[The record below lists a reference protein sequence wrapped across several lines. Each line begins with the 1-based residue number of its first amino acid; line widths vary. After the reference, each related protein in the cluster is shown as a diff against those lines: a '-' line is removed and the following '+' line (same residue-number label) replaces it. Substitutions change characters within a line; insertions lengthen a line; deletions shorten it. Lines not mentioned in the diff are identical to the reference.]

1 MANTTKVENGK
12 GGVNMK
18 RPFSRLFGGKGETA
32 VMLPVDEVKNIP
44 IEWIIPNQFQPR
56 LVFQEDKIAE
66 LAATIAIHGII
77 QPIVVRE
84 RGDDQ
89 YEIIAG
95 ERRFR
100 AAKSLG
106 HETVPVMVRPF
117 TDEQTAS
124 AALIENVQREELSPV
139 EEAIAYKKLLD
150 LHETTQQQLAEMVGK
165 SQSFVANKLR
175 LLKLPEEV
183 QQAVAERK
191 ITERHA
197 RALLPLKKPELQ
209 CTLLAVMIDKQL
221 NVKQTEDRV
230 VKMLEKEP
238 PRPRTKAVSRDIRIA
253 LNTIRESL
261 SLVEKSGIPV
271 EQSEEDHDEYY
282 RITIQIPKKPKP

>member
-1 MANTTKVENGK
+1 M
-12 GGVNMK
+12 M
-18 RPFSRLFGGKGETA
+18 F
-32 VMLPVDEVKNIP
+32 PVDEVKEIP
-44 IEWIIPNQFQPR
+44 VDSLEPNQFQPR
-56 LVFQEDKIAE
+56 FIFQEEKIAE
-66 LAATIAIHGII
+66 LASTIAVHGII

-84 RGDDQ
+84 IEEEK

-106 HETVPVMVRPF
+106 HETVPVIVRQF

-124 AALIENVQREELSPV
+124 AALIENIQREELSPI
-139 EEAIAYKKLLD
+139 EEASAYQSLL
-150 LHETTQQQLAEMVGK
+150 HINNTTQQSLAQMVGK

-175 LLKLPEEV
+175 LLKLPDEV
-183 QQAVAERK
+183 QQAVAEKK

-197 RALLPLKKPELQ
+197 RALLPLKKPEWQ
-209 CTLLAVMIDKQL
+209 CELLRIVLDKGL

-253 LNTIRESL
+253 LNTIRQSL
-261 SLVEKSGIPV
+261 VLVEKSGIHV
-271 EQSEEDHDEYY
+271 EQDEEDHEDFY
-282 RITIQIPKKPKP
+282 RITIQIPKKPKQS

>member
-1 MANTTKVENGK
+1 MANTIRMENVK

-18 RPFSRLFGGKGETA
+18 RPFSRLFGGKSETDM
-32 VMLPVDEVKNIP
+32 MLPVDEVKEIAV
-44 IEWIIPNQFQPR
+44 EWIEPNQFQPR
-56 LVFQEDKIAE
+56 FVFHEEKIAE
-66 LAATIAIHGII
+66 LASTIAVHGII

-84 RGDDQ
+84 AEDGR

-106 HETVPVMVRPF
+106 HETVPVIIRPF

-124 AALIENVQREELSPV
+124 AALIENVQREELSPI
-139 EEAIAYKKLLD
+139 EEAIAYKKLLN
-150 LHETTQQQLAEMVGK
+150 LNKTTQQSLAEMVGK

-209 CTLLAVMIDKQL
+209 CELLSIMINKQL

-230 VKMLEKEP
+230 VKMLEKDP

-253 LNTIRESL
+253 LNTIRQSL
-261 SLVEKSGIPV
+261 ALVQQSGINV
-271 EQSEEDHDEYY
+271 EQSEEENEDFY
-282 RITIQIPKKPKP
+282 RITIQIPKKPK

>member
-1 MANTTKVENGK
+1 
-12 GGVNMK
+12 MK
-18 RPFSRLFGGKGETA
+18 RPFSRLFGGKSETA
-32 VMLPVDEVKNIP
+32 MMFPVDEVKEIP
-44 IEWIIPNQFQPR
+44 VDSLEPNQFQPR
-56 LVFQEDKIAE
+56 FIFQEEKIAE
-66 LAATIAIHGII
+66 LASTIAVHGII

-84 RGDDQ
+84 IEEEK

-106 HETVPVMVRPF
+106 HETVPVIVRQF

-124 AALIENVQREELSPV
+124 AALIENIQREELSPI
-139 EEAIAYKKLLD
+139 EEASAYQSLL
-150 LHETTQQQLAEMVGK
+150 HINNTTQQSLAQMVGK

-175 LLKLPEEV
+175 LLKLPDEV
-183 QQAVAERK
+183 QQAVAEKK

-197 RALLPLKKPELQ
+197 RALLPLKKPEWQ
-209 CTLLAVMIDKQL
+209 CELLRIVLDKGL

-253 LNTIRESL
+253 LNTIRQSL
-261 SLVEKSGIPV
+261 VLVEKSGIHV
-271 EQSEEDHDEYY
+271 EQDEEDHEDFY
-282 RITIQIPKKPKP
+282 RITIQIPKKPKQS

>member
-1 MANTTKVENGK
+1 
-12 GGVNMK
+12 MK
-18 RPFSRLFGGKGETA
+18 RPFSRLFGGKSETA
-32 VMLPVDEVKNIP
+32 MMFPVDEVKEIP
-44 IEWIIPNQFQPR
+44 VDSLEPNQFQPR
-56 LVFQEDKIAE
+56 FIFQEEKIAE
-66 LAATIAIHGII
+66 LASTIAVHGII

-84 RGDDQ
+84 IEEEK

-106 HETVPVMVRPF
+106 HETVPVIVRQF

-124 AALIENVQREELSPV
+124 AALIENIQREELSPI
-139 EEAIAYKKLLD
+139 EEASAYQSLL
-150 LHETTQQQLAEMVGK
+150 HINNTTQQSLAQMVGK

-175 LLKLPEEV
+175 LLKLPDEV
-183 QQAVAERK
+183 QQAVAEK
-191 ITERHA
+191 KVTERHA
-197 RALLPLKKPELQ
+197 RALLPLKKPEWQ
-209 CTLLAVMIDKQL
+209 CELLRIVLDKGL

-253 LNTIRESL
+253 LNTIRQSL
-261 SLVEKSGIPV
+261 VLVEKSGINV
-271 EQSEEDHDEYY
+271 EQAEEDHEDFY
-282 RITIQIPKKPKP
+282 RITIQIPKKPKQS

>member
-1 MANTTKVENGK
+1 
-12 GGVNMK
+12 MK
-18 RPFSRLFGGKGETA
+18 RPFSRLFNGKGETA
-32 VMLPVDEVKNIP
+32 MMLPVDEVKEIAVDCL
-44 IEWIIPNQFQPR
+44 EPNQFQPR
-56 LVFQEDKIAE
+56 FMFQEEKIAE
-66 LAATIAIHGII
+66 LASTIAVHGII
-77 QPIVVRE
+77 QPIVVRQIADE
-84 RGDDQ
+84 R

-106 HETVPVMVRPF
+106 HETVPVIVRSF

-124 AALIENVQREELSPV
+124 AALIENIQREELSPI
-139 EEAIAYKKLLD
+139 EEAGAYQSLLH
-150 LHETTQQQLAEMVGK
+150 LNNTTQQSLAEMVGK

-183 QQAVAERK
+183 QQAVAEKR

-197 RALLPLKKPELQ
+197 RALLPLKKPEWQ
-209 CTLLAVMIDKQL
+209 CELLHIVLDKEL

-230 VKMLEKEP
+230 VKMLEKDP

-253 LNTIRESL
+253 LNTIRQSL
-261 SLVEKSGIPV
+261 VLVEKSGIQV
-271 EQSEEDHDEYY
+271 EQSEEDNEDFY
-282 RITIQIPKKPKP
+282 RITIQIPKKSK

>member
-1 MANTTKVENGK
+1 
-12 GGVNMK
+12 MK
-18 RPFSRLFGGKGETA
+18 RPFSRLFGGKSETA
-32 VMLPVDEVKNIP
+32 MMFPVDEVKEIP
-44 IEWIIPNQFQPR
+44 VDSLEPNQFQPR
-56 LVFQEDKIAE
+56 FIFQEEKIAE
-66 LAATIAIHGII
+66 LASTIAVHGII

-84 RGDDQ
+84 IEEEK

-106 HETVPVMVRPF
+106 HETVPVIVRQF

-124 AALIENVQREELSPV
+124 AALIENIQREELSPI
-139 EEAIAYKKLLD
+139 EEASAYQSLL
-150 LHETTQQQLAEMVGK
+150 HINNTTQQSLAQMVGK

-175 LLKLPEEV
+175 LLKLPDEV
-183 QQAVAERK
+183 QQAVAEKK

-197 RALLPLKKPELQ
+197 RALLPLKKPEWQ
-209 CTLLAVMIDKQL
+209 CELLRIVLDKGL

-253 LNTIRESL
+253 LNTIRQSL
-261 SLVEKSGIPV
+261 VLVEKSGINV
-271 EQSEEDHDEYY
+271 EQAEEDHEDFY
-282 RITIQIPKKPKP
+282 RITIQIPKKPKQS